1 MNPRV
6 TAVWALPNL
15 VLQLAFQDGRC
26 ATFDVAPYV
35 HFPVFQRLQ
44 DPVYFSRVVVHHGTV
59 EWPGG
64 IDFDP
69 DTLYLDSR
77 DATPLANH

>member
-6 TAVWALPNL
+6 SSVAAMPNL
-15 VLQLAFQDGRC
+15 TLQLEFVDGRR
-26 ATFDVAPYV
+26 ASFDVSPFV
-35 HFPVFQRLQ
+35 HFPVFERLK
-44 DPVYFSRVVVHHGTV
+44 DPAYFCRAKVDNGTV
-59 EWPGG
+59 AWPGG

-77 DATPLANH
+77 SF

>member
-6 TAVWALPNL
+6 SSVVAMPNL
-15 VLQLAFQDGRC
+15 MLQLDFRDGRR
-26 ATFDVAPYV
+26 ATFDVSPFV
-35 HFPVFQRLQ
+35 HFPVFERLK
-44 DPVYFSRVVVHHGTV
+44 DPAYFMRAKVDHGTV
-59 EWPGG
+59 AWPGG

-77 DATPLANH
+77 SL

>member
-6 TAVWALPNL
+6 KAVTALPGL
-15 VLQLAFQDGRC
+15 VLDLAFVDGRR
-26 ATFDVAPYV
+26 ALFDVAPFVVY
-35 HFPVFQRLQ
+35 PVFECLK
-44 DPVYFSRVVVHHGTV
+44 DPAVFKQAVVRHGTV
-59 EWPGG
+59 AWPGG

-77 DATPLANH
+77 TSVV

>member
-6 TAVWALPNL
+6 SSVAAMPDLL
-15 VLQLAFQDGRC
+15 LQLEFVDGRR
-26 ATFDVAPYV
+26 AMFDVSPFV
-35 HFPVFQRLQ
+35 RFPVFERLK
-44 DPVYFSRVVVHHGTV
+44 DPAYFSQAKDNHGTV
-59 EWPGG
+59 AWPGG

-77 DATPLANH
+77 SF

>member
-6 TAVWALPNL
+6 VSVIAMPDLL
-15 VLQLAFQDGRC
+15 LQLEFVDGRR
-26 ATFDVAPYV
+26 ARFDVSPFV
-35 HFPVFQRLQ
+35 NFPVFERLK
-44 DPVYFSRVVVHHGTV
+44 DPAYFNRAAVNHGTV

-69 DTLYLDSR
+69 DTLYLDS
-77 DATPLANH
+77 LVF

>member
-6 TAVWALPNL
+6 TSVSALPGL
-15 VLQLAFQDGRC
+15 VLRLEFQNGRHAF
-26 ATFDVAPYV
+26 FDVAPYV
-35 HFPVFQRLQ
+35 EFPVFQCLK
-44 DPVYFSRVVVHHGTV
+44 DPAYFSRAKVDHGTV

-69 DTLYLDSR
+69 DTLYIESR
-77 DATPLANH
+77 SN

>member
-6 TAVWALPNL
+6 VSMTPMPDLL
-15 VLQLAFQDGRC
+15 LQLEFVDGRR
-26 ATFDVAPYV
+26 ARFDVSPFV
-35 HFPVFQRLQ
+35 NLPVFERLKY
-44 DPVYFSRVVVHHGTV
+44 PAYFNRAVVSQGTV

-69 DTLYLDSR
+69 DTLYQDS
-77 DATPLANH
+77 HVF

>member
-6 TAVWALPNL
+6 RLVTPMPCLLLALKF
-15 VLQLAFQDGRC
+15 VDGRR
-26 ATFDVAPYV
+26 ATFDVSPFV
-35 HFPVFQRLQ
+35 HFPVFERLK
-44 DPVYFSRVVVHHGTV
+44 DPAYFNRAKVDHGTV
-59 EWPGG
+59 AWPGG

-77 DATPLANH
+77 SV

>member
-6 TAVWALPNL
+6 VSVIPVPDLL
-15 VLQLAFQDGRC
+15 LQLEFVDGRR
-26 ATFDVAPYV
+26 ARFDVSPFV
-35 HFPVFQRLQ
+35 NFPVFERLK
-44 DPVYFSRVVVHHGTV
+44 DPAYFNRAAVSHGIV

-69 DTLYLDSR
+69 DTLYLDS
-77 DATPLANH
+77 LVF

>member
-6 TAVWALPNL
+6 AAVAALPGG
-15 VLQLAFQDGRC
+15 VLHLEFQDGRH
-26 ATFDVAPYV
+26 ATFDTAPYV
-35 HFPVFQRLQ
+35 EFPVFQCLK
-44 DPVYFSRVVVHHGTV
+44 DPIYFSRVMVDHGTV

-69 DTLYLDSR
+69 DTLYLESR
-77 DATPLANH
+77 SI

>member
-6 TAVWALPNL
+6 SSVAAMPDLL
-15 VLQLAFQDGRC
+15 LKLEFADGRR
-26 ATFDVAPYV
+26 AMFDVSPFV
-35 HFPVFQRLQ
+35 HFPVFERLK
-44 DPVYFSRVVVHHGTV
+44 DPAYFSQAKVNHGTV
-59 EWPGG
+59 AWPGG

-77 DATPLANH
+77 IF

>member
-6 TAVWALPNL
+6 RFVEPKGNL
-15 VLQLAFQDGRC
+15 HLELEFADGRR
-26 ATFDVAPYV
+26 ANFDVSPFV
-35 HFPVFQRLQ
+35 HLPVFECLK
-44 DPVYFSRVVVHHGTV
+44 DPSVFNMARVDHGTV
-59 EWPGG
+59 TWPGG

-77 DATPLANH
+77 SL

>member
-6 TAVWALPNL
+6 AVVQPMPGG
-15 VLQLAFQDGRC
+15 VLQLEFQDGRR
-26 ATFDVAPYV
+26 ASFDVSPYV
-35 HFPVFQRLQ
+35 EFPVFQRLK
-44 DPVYFSRVVVHHGTV
+44 DPAYFSRAVVDHGTV

-69 DTLYLDSR
+69 DTLYLESR
-77 DATPLANH
+77 SI